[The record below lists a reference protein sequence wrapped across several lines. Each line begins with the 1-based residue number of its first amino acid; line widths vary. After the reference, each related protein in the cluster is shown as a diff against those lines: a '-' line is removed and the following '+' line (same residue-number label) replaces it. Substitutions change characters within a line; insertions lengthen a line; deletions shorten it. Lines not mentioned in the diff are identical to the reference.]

1 VNLRMRRPSVTGIV
15 RSCRRIIEDAECRGR
30 LAGSRRR
37 AQAARSGRHGRRCSA
52 RSRRHLPHG
61 RAGRQ
66 AGRRVLPEGLDQPR
80 FPGAARPRP
89 CRPGS
94 LGVLGIQTQVGQP
107 CADDAWMNCK
117 DPDPLIPQLHR
128 RDLNHPSV
136 SRRARNRLTQSRG
149 TAAFHWTRI
158 LPPLEDSN
166 SMTHSSSVAGC
177 GAISSTNAGLVG
189 FC

>member
-1 VNLRMRRPSVTGIV
+1 MGVDVAPGQGVTFPRGELDAKLGDAC
-15 RSCRRIIEDAECRGR
+15 CRKVSTSRDFLAQPGR
-30 LAGSRRR
+30 DLAGR
-37 AQAARSGRHGRRCSA
+37 G
-52 RSRRHLPHG
+52 
-61 RAGRQ
+61 
-66 AGRRVLPEGLDQPR
+66 VW
-80 FPGAARPRP
+80 
-89 CRPGS
+89 
-94 LGVLGIQTQVGQP
+94 GVLGIQTQVGQP